1 MLVYITVSCLFA
13 NCHMGP
19 VLLAY
24 ARGLLSHE
32 QGPHFVLFIYLFFPG
47 FPVV

>member
-1 MLVYITVSCLFA
+1 
-13 NCHMGP
+13 MGP

-32 QGPHFVLFIYLFFPG
+32 QGPHFVLFIYLFFSWLPCG
-47 FPVV
+47 VINVSYGG